1 MKSQLLALTL
11 VAAAGAA
18 MAQNAPYATIGAVS
32 GAVTV
37 SSKDTMVT
45 ATPGMALKQGQSVVT
60 SNAGSATVLFASG
73 CSVALKP
80 GQMVAVQES
89 ECSAIQA
96 KRVRGQ
102 FAFAGEAAGSA
113 ATGGEGEEG
122 LTNLQLAGI
131 GVGAVLI
138 INELTKSDN
147 NNTTTTP
154 PTETPVETPVV
165 VNKPPSKTPSKTPVS
180 GS

>member
-80 GQMVAVQES
+80 GQMVAVQEA

-96 KRVRGQ
+96 KRVRTG
-102 FAFAGEAAGSA
+102 AGGSA

-122 LTNLQLAGI
+122 LSNLQIAGI
-131 GVGAVLI
+131 GVGAIAIV
-138 INELTKSDN
+138 NELTKSDN

-154 PTETPVETPVV
+154 PAETPVETPVV

>member
-18 MAQNAPYATIGAVS
+18 MAQNAPYATLSAVS

-37 SSKDTMVT
+37 SGKDLMVT
-45 ATPGMALKQGQSVVT
+45 ATPGMALKQGANIVT

-73 CSVALKP
+73 CSVALKA
-80 GQMVAVQES
+80 GQMMAVQES
-89 ECSAIQA
+89 ECAAIQA
-96 KRVRGQ
+96 QRVRTG
-102 FAFAGEAAGSA
+102 AGGSA

-122 LTNLQLAGI
+122 LTTPQIIGLAI
-131 GVGAVLI
+131 GSGLVI
-138 INELTKSDN
+138 HELTKSKKK
-147 NNTTTTP
+147 TPATVTP
-154 PTETPVETPVV
+154 PVETPVETPVV
-165 VNKPPSKTPSKTPVS
+165 VNTPSKTPSKTPVS